1 MNYQGLFLFAY
12 SKEGEFIMSLVTMV
26 LLGLAVYICA
36 YSLLDRICKCIE
48 VSCAAKANAEAFKE
62 YLLEKGDMSEDG
74 R

>member
-1 MNYQGLFLFAY
+1 
-12 SKEGEFIMSLVTMV
+12 MSLVITV

-36 YSLLDRICKCIE
+36 YSLLDRICECIE
-48 VSCAAKANAEAFKE
+48 VSCAAKANAKANAEVFKE